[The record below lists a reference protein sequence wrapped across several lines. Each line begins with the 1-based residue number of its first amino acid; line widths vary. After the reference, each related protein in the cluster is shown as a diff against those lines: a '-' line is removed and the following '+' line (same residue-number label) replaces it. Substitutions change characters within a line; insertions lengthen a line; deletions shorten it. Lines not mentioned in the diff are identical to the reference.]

1 MFHKTKLITATT
13 IGLAL
18 SVSVF
23 STAAV
28 AHEDVKNPTVKARMM
43 AMEAIGGGM
52 KTLAGMAKGEMAFDA
67 EKANAAMAVIAE
79 KSAMAAPLFEANET
93 DPKSEALPAIW
104 ENWDDFVKK
113 MDDLAVASKA
123 NMTLADAGSLGAA
136 LGQVGGACKACHSDY
151 RKK

>member
-1 MFHKTKLITATT
+1 MFHKTKLITTAT

-18 SVSVF
+18 SVAAF
-23 STAAV
+23 STAAL
-28 AHEDVKNPTVKARMM
+28 AHEDVKNPVVKTRMM
-43 AMEAIGGGM
+43 AMKAIGGSM
-52 KTLAGMAKGEMAFDA
+52 KTLVGMAKGEMAFDA

-93 DPKSEALPAIW
+93 DPESEALPAIW

-113 MDDLAVASKA
+113 MDDLTVASKA
-123 NMTLADAGSLGAA
+123 NMTLADAGSVGAA

>member
-1 MFHKTKLITATT
+1 MFTNTKLTTAAA

-18 SVSVF
+18 TISAF
-23 STAAV
+23 STAAL
-28 AHEDVKNPTVKARMM
+28 AHDEVKNPTVKARMM
-43 AMEAIGGGM
+43 AMEAIGGSM

-93 DPKSEALPAIW
+93 DPKSESLPAIW

-113 MDDLAVASKA
+113 MDDLTVASKA
-123 NMTLADAGSLGAA
+123 NLTLADAGSLGAA
-136 LGQVGGACKACHSDY
+136 LGQVGGTCKACHSDY